1 MTSSE
6 TRVAARRAGWAL
18 LLALGAAG
26 AVRAHEE
33 ARVQRDIEYAQVEGK
48 PLQLDLYLPPGTKS
62 PPLIVWVHGGAW
74 RAGSRKDVPLF
85 TDGARHELLREE
97 DEVRD
102 RVLAAIDTFLDR
114 LFPR

>member
-1 MTSSE
+1 MDTMSGTLAEDRLVGFRAIERAS
-6 TRVAARRAGWAL
+6 ARL
-18 LLALGAAG
+18 PNSTLA
-26 AVRAHEE
+26 
-33 ARVQRDIEYAQVEGK
+33 
-48 PLQLDLYLPPGTKS
+48 
-62 PPLIVWVHGGAW
+62 
-74 RAGSRKDVPLF
+74 LF